1 MSDEGLI
8 QEILG
13 GNQNCF
19 RMLVQKYHVMVINT
33 CFGLL
38 HNREDAEDVAQDVF
52 IEIYQSLNRFRKESK
67 LSTWIYRIAVNKS
80 INYLRKVKMRQRIR
94 SLEHA
99 LLDDTSICLD
109 LPAPSSDDPL
119 AIMDTKEKAMI
130 LHQAIDSL
138 PESQRVAFTLY
149 KFEDLAYKEIA
160 EVMDMS
166 LSAVESLIHRAK
178 FNLQKK
184 LMGYYKGK

>member
-1 MSDEGLI
+1 MSDEELI
-8 QEILG
+8 QRILEG
-13 GNQNCF
+13 DQNCF
-19 RMLVQKYHVMVINT
+19 RTLVQKYHVMVINT

-38 HNREDAEDVAQDVF
+38 HIREDAEDVAQDVF
-52 IEIYQSLNRFRKESK
+52 IEIYQSLNRFRQESK

-99 LLDDTSICLD
+99 LIDDNSPGLDF
-109 LPAPSSDDPL
+109 PAPSSDDPS
-119 AIMDTKEKAMI
+119 AIMDTKEKAKI
-130 LHQAIDSL
+130 LHQAIESL
-138 PESQRVAFTLY
+138 PDNQRVAFALY

-160 EVMDMS
+160 EVMDTS

-178 FNLQKK
+178 INLQKK

>member
-1 MSDEGLI
+1 MSDEELI
-8 QEILG
+8 QRILEG
-13 GNQNCF
+13 DQNCF
-19 RMLVQKYHVMVINT
+19 RTLVQKYHVMVINT

-38 HNREDAEDVAQDVF
+38 HIREDAEDVAQDVF
-52 IEIYQSLNRFRKESK
+52 IEIYQSLNRFRQESK

-99 LLDDTSICLD
+99 LIDDNSPGLD
-109 LPAPSSDDPL
+109 LPAPSSDDPSV
-119 AIMDTKEKAMI
+119 IMDTKEKAKI
-130 LHQAIDSL
+130 LHQAIESL
-138 PESQRVAFTLY
+138 PDNQRVAFALY

-160 EVMDMS
+160 EVMDTS

-178 FNLQKK
+178 INLQKK
-184 LMGYYKGK
+184 LMGYYKEK